1 MLIQANDDN
10 LDILIQDRA
19 MNFIS
24 KSSEKR
30 SKHHADLVKSNN
42 KLAESID
49 KSNKHLTKSNER
61 QDKADEEECKVIL
74 KIMETKQENMRVM
87 TPAAKGVFDS
97 WEYSCAF
104 SPSSQSLGGADT
116 LHDEALPI

>member
-1 MLIQANDDN
+1 MLIQANNDTSIDRA
-10 LDILIQDRA
+10 LDI
-19 MNFIS
+19 IS
-24 KSSEKR
+24 ESSKKR
-30 SKHHADLVKSNN
+30 SQRHDDLVTR
-42 KLAESID
+42 LAD
-49 KSNKHLTKSNER
+49 SNKR
-61 QDKADEEECKVIL
+61 QDKADAEEHKVIL

-97 WEYSCAF
+97 WECSCAF